1 MSFYIEKHNKSLYS
15 RKKVNFLRN
24 TEKMRLNNFF
34 FKNFYKFRYG
44 RLIARQKVLY
54 DMKYSVTQLLEDATN
69 F

>member
-1 MSFYIEKHNKSLYS
+1 
-15 RKKVNFLRN
+15 
-24 TEKMRLNNFF
+24 MRLNNFF
-34 FKNFYKFRYG
+34 FKNFYKFGYG